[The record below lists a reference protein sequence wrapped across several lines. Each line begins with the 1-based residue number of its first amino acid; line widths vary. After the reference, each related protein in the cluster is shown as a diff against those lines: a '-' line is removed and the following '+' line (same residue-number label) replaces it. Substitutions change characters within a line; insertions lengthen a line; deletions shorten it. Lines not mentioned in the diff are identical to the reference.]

1 MRIFVINENVQFY
14 EQYKKHT
21 NVGVIYKNISNPIL
35 KVLRRIH
42 LKLRL
47 PFFFLWFTDDFKRV
61 GKSKCE
67 KILLFDTI
75 LTLPAVFYINKK
87 YPYIKIIYWFW
98 NHIYTEKVL
107 NALPDSVE
115 KWSYDRE
122 DCEKYSL
129 KYNTQFCFKDYGEYK
144 KTDVP
149 IEQDFCFI
157 GGIKGR
163 QSYINDCAI
172 LIDKLG
178 LTKKF
183 VVIDYENRIKRQ
195 HGIPYTE
202 LIEIDKRSRCIVDI
216 LPDAQ
221 KGISVRPLE
230 AIMLNKKL
238 ITNMKDMRQM
248 NFYSPSNIFI
258 IGQDNPAT
266 LKLFLESPL
275 DLDLQEQMKEYYDF
289 HSWFNRFNV

>member
-1 MRIFVINENVQFY
+1 M
-14 EQYKKHT
+14 
-21 NVGVIYKNISNPIL
+21 
-35 KVLRRIH
+35 
-42 LKLRL
+42 
-47 PFFFLWFTDDFKRV
+47 
-61 GKSKCE
+61 
-67 KILLFDTI
+67 
-75 LTLPAVFYINKK
+75 
-87 YPYIKIIYWFW
+87 
-98 NHIYTEKVL
+98 
-107 NALPDSVE
+107 
-115 KWSYDRE
+115 
-122 DCEKYSL
+122 
-129 KYNTQFCFKDYGEYK
+129 
-144 KTDVP
+144 
-149 IEQDFCFI
+149 
-157 GGIKGR
+157 
-163 QSYINDCAI
+163 
-172 LIDKLG
+172 G